1 MPPPGRCLPG
11 GRDPGPWAGSKP
23 RFCMSRRAWWWLP
36 VAGLALMLQAG
47 VAGAQNATPDGISHP
62 TVYEA
67 RSLGIHLGEFWV
79 REPAAGASVTAGYFH
94 LENRSDA
101 TIRLIGIDSPVAEA
115 VELHDLVANAGGVM
129 RMRPLT
135 SGLTVPPGGAEVLEP
150 GGRHVMLIGLRQ
162 ALTTDSVVP
171 LTLRFA
177 DGLAV
182 EVKAPVYPASRA
194 QPSQGAGSAREHSHD
209 NPDEEH
215 HE

>member
-1 MPPPGRCLPG
+1 M
-11 GRDPGPWAGSKP
+11 
-23 RFCMSRRAWWWLP
+23 
-36 VAGLALMLQAG
+36 AGLALMLQAG
-47 VAGAQNATPDGISHP
+47 TAAAQNATPDGLSHP

-79 REPAAGASVTAGYFH
+79 RQPAAGARVTAAYFH

-101 TIRLIGIDSPVAEA
+101 TIRLTGIDSPVAEA
-115 VELHDLVANAGGVM
+115 VELHDLVEDAGGVV

-135 SGLTVPPGGAEVLEP
+135 SGLTVPPGGAEALAP

-182 EVKAPVYPASRA
+182 DVKAPVHPTDRA
-194 QPSQGAGSAREHSHD
+194 QPPRGAGGGHEHSHD
-209 NPDEEH
+209 APDEED

>member
-1 MPPPGRCLPG
+1 MTRAG
-11 GRDPGPWAGSKP
+11 PGP
-23 RFCMSRRAWWWLP
+23 RVNIIHLAWRWMP
-36 VAGLALMLQAG
+36 VAVLAFMLQAG
-47 VAGAQNATPDGISHP
+47 TAGAQNANPDGLSHP

-79 REPAAGASVTAGYFH
+79 RQPAAGASVTAAYFH
-94 LENRSDA
+94 LENRSDSP
-101 TIRLIGIDSPVAEA
+101 IRLTGIDSPVAEA
-115 VELHDLVANAGGVM
+115 VELHDLVEDAGGIM

-135 SGLTVPPGGAEVLEP
+135 SGLTVPPGGAEALEP

-162 ALTTDSVVP
+162 ALTHDTVVP

-182 EVKAPVYPASRA
+182 DVKAPVRPAGGAR
-194 QPSQGAGSAREHSHD
+194 PHQGAGGEREHSHD
-209 NPDEEH
+209 AHDEEH

>member
-1 MPPPGRCLPG
+1 MIRPGWR
-11 GRDPGPWAGSKP
+11 
-23 RFCMSRRAWWWLP
+23 WLP

-47 VAGAQNATPDGISHP
+47 AAGAQNATPDGLSHP

-79 REPAAGASVTAGYFH
+79 REPATGASVTAGYFH

-101 TIRLIGIDSPVAEA
+101 TIRLTGIDSPVAEA
-115 VELHDLVANAGGVM
+115 VELHDLVADAGGVM

-135 SGLTVPPGGAEVLEP
+135 SGLIIPPGGAEVLEP

-171 LTLRFA
+171 LTLHFA

-182 EVKAPVYPASRA
+182 EVKAPVHPASRA

-209 NPDEEH
+209 YPDEEH

>member
-1 MPPPGRCLPG
+1 MQARGPA
-11 GRDPGPWAGSKP
+11 PGPRVSMIRPTW
-23 RFCMSRRAWWWLP
+23 RWLP

-47 VAGAQNATPDGISHP
+47 APAAQNATPDGLSHP

-67 RSLGIHLGEFWV
+67 RSLGIHLGNFWV
-79 REPAAGASVTAGYFH
+79 RQPAAGASVTAAYFH

-101 TIRLIGIDSPVAEA
+101 TIRLTAIDSPVAEA
-115 VELHDLVANAGGVM
+115 VELHDLVEDAGGIM

-135 SGLTVPPGGAEVLEP
+135 SGLTVPPGGAEALAP

-162 ALTTDSVVP
+162 SLTSDTIVP

-182 EVKAPVYPASRA
+182 NVKAPVHPASRA
-194 QPSQGAGSAREHSHD
+194 QPSQGTGGEREHSHHA
-209 NPDEEH
+209 PDEEH
-215 HE
+215 RE